1 MERVGDPSLG
11 CASMVLAEGLT
22 RRYGDLLAVDR
33 LDLEIRRGEVFGFLG
48 PNGAGKTT
56 TIRMLAGLIAP
67 SSGTA
72 TIAGHRL
79 GIENRM
85 IRRRIGVL
93 TETPGLY
100 KRLSAWDNLLFFARL
115 YGVPHP
121 KRQVEKYLKLFDLW
135 DRRDSFAGTYS
146 KGMRQKLALARALL
160 HEPSVLF
167 LDEPTAGLD
176 PEAAKT
182 VRELIEALQS
192 EARTIFLC
200 THNLDEAERLCDRIA
215 LFRGRLLASGPPE
228 SLKQEMYGRQTV
240 VQVAA
245 PCPGIERRLDLP
257 FVRTAEWVEDRLIVE
272 LSDPETENP
281 VLVRRLVEL
290 GVQVQFV
297 REHIRSLEDLYLDLL
312 GERHGTA

>member
-1 MERVGDPSLG
+1 MI
-11 CASMVLAEGLT
+11 LAEGLT
-22 RRYGDLLAVDR
+22 RRYGALLAVDR

-79 GIENRM
+79 GVENRM
-85 IRRRIGVL
+85 IRCRIGVL

-100 KRLSAWDNLLFFARL
+100 KRLTAWDNLLFFARL
-115 YGVPHP
+115 YGVPRP
-121 KRQVEKYLKLFDLW
+121 ERQAEKYLKLFDLW
-135 DRRDSFAGTYS
+135 DRRGSLAGTYS

-182 VRELIEALQS
+182 VRELIESLQS
-192 EARTIFLC
+192 DARTIFLC
-200 THNLDEAERLCDRIA
+200 THNLDEADRLCDRIA
-215 LFRGRLLASGPPE
+215 LFRGRLLASGAPE

-240 VQVAA
+240 VQMAA
-245 PCPGIERRLDLP
+245 PCPGIEWRLELP
-257 FVRTAEWVEDRLIVE
+257 FIRTAGWVEDRLIVE
-272 LSDPETENP
+272 LSDPEAQNP
-281 VLVRRLVEL
+281 LLIRKLVEL
-290 GVQVQFV
+290 GAQVQFV
-297 REHIRSLEDLYLDLL
+297 TEQIRSLEELYLDLL
-312 GERHGTA
+312 EERDATA